1 MSTIIPPAILANLAT
16 AQPGDVLYERR
27 HPKRHLFKVQIC
39 YKQFDH
45 WTFDY
50 IVDFMTG
57 ERGSA
62 HAGGG
67 SDLKEAIAYILKRV
81 DEADHN
87 FPNDPFIAQI
97 RADLTETQLTLF

>member
-39 YKQFDH
+39 YKQFEH

-50 IVDFMTG
+50 LIDFLHG
-57 ERGSA
+57 EKGFAIS
-62 HAGGG
+62 GGC
-67 SDLKEAIAYILKRV
+67 SDLKEAIGYILRQT
-81 DEADHN
+81 DRAEDIH
-87 FPNDPFIAQI
+87 PNDPFIAQI